1 MRLCICTAD
10 NKEYGRLY
18 SVFDAAYIAAG
29 YGLTCVHCPTGED
42 FYAKHV
48 ETPFDVV
55 VSCFAGASGQ
65 EVVLWV
71 KERTPDCRVLWI
83 TSDQAFGAA
92 AFRAEVEEFLT
103 LPYTDDQLAQSVNRC
118 LFEKRRPP
126 KGRKDRDVSNKA
138 PPTLWTRLKRRLA
151 RHLSPVIPRL

>member
-1 MRLCICTAD
+1 MRLGICTAD
-10 NKEYGRLY
+10 EEEYGVL
-18 SVFDAAYIAAG
+18 SSAFDAACIAAG
-29 YGLTCVHCPTGED
+29 YGLTCVQCTTGEE
-42 FYAKHV
+42 FYGKHF

-83 TSDQAFGAA
+83 TSDQVFGAA
-92 AFRAEVEEFLT
+92 AFRTEVEEFLT
-103 LPYTDDQLAQSVNRC
+103 RPYTGDQLAQSVNRC

-126 KGRKDRDVSNKA
+126 KVGKDRGVCNKA
-138 PPTLWTRLKRRLA
+138 PPTLWMRWKRRLA
-151 RHLSPVIPRL
+151 NLYHL